1 MLDLVTEKLIVYNKL
16 NLIHKKN
23 NFEIIKTRLESLSP
37 GLAINNQRSLLNS
50 FLNSLSDKQKI
61 ILKNKKQKLKLMHE
75 KLIALNPREILNR
88 GYSITFSEKGD
99 AIDNADSLKQGQ
111 IVTTQ
116 LAKGKFKSRVEN

>member
-1 MLDLVTEKLIVYNKL
+1 M
-16 NLIHKKN
+16 NLSHKKN

-50 FLNSLSDKQKI
+50 FSNSLSDKQKI

-116 LAKGKFKSRVEN
+116 LAKGKFKSIVEN